1 MLSEKQIR
9 KDLTKLG
16 RQKRK
21 HIRMRES
28 CKKGSIAW
36 VKHSDKAIILNAQ
49 INIVKR
55 LLKGNWIDFK
65 ELKTKQ
71 EQRSFVLKMKQIKS
85 LVRETL
91 THDTETRDDDN
102 LLCLRIWEK
111 QGSTPSMTYKAF
123 QAKLISGVFSSP
135 ESVGRV
141 RRSLQ
146 ERYITLRGKLYDKRH
161 QAEEKFKNQYKL
173 DF

>member
-9 KDLTKLG
+9 KDLTELG
-16 RQKRK
+16 RLKRK
-21 HIRMRES
+21 HIKKQKS
-28 CKKGSIAW
+28 CKKGSKAW
-36 VKHSDKAIILNAQ
+36 TEHNNKIIIFGGQVKVI
-49 INIVKR
+49 KR
-55 LLKGNWIDFK
+55 LLKGNWIDF
-65 ELKTKQ
+65 ESIKTKA
-71 EQRSFVLKMKQIKS
+71 EEKSFILKMKQIKS

-91 THDTETRDDDN
+91 THDMESRDDDN
-102 LLCLRIWEK
+102 ILCFKIWEK

-123 QAKLISGVFSSP
+123 QAKLVSGVFASP

-161 QAEEKFKNQYKL
+161 QADERFKNQYKF